1 MRLRHTPANIYQG
14 PSTHR
19 ESGRTGGSFT
29 VAVLRRGVIDSVAAA
44 LGAEARATD
53 ERRLLVLS
61 GGHEACLDAA
71 GTALD
76 AAGIERRRALLVGD
90 ADLGG
95 VEVVPHRRGDSLLGT
110 TREAVV
116 FDAHDGLEPN
126 ALGRAIGIV
135 EGGGLFVLLAPPLP
149 DWPDD
154 RDGFDETLAVPPA
167 GIADVTGHF
176 RARLVGTLR
185 AHPGIAIVDVDRG
198 AVLRDGL
205 TDPAPRVAAEEGID
219 PPADA
224 AFPAAA
230 YEACRTGD
238 QADAVAALED
248 LHSPGTALVVE
259 ADRGRGKSSA
269 AGIAAGALAS
279 EGGEVLV
286 TAPTYRSASEVFA
299 RAAELLETLGAREG
313 VDDATAPRRIDAA
326 GGGRVRFRSP
336 RGAIESG
343 GIESA
348 DAAVVDEA
356 AALPVPVLSA
366 FLDAGAVAFATTV
379 HGYEGA
385 GRGFSVRFRDR
396 LEASDLAVRE
406 VSMADPV
413 RYAAGD
419 PVETWS
425 FRALCLDASPVPDE
439 VAAGARPETVSYR
452 GLDTEELREDEA
464 LLREAFGLLVLAH
477 YRTEPNDLARVLDAP
492 NVSVRAL
499 LEDGH
504 VVAVALLAREGG
516 LPETMRA
523 DMYEGGRIRGNMLP
537 DVLTSQLGDEAAAV
551 PVGRR
556 VMRIATHAAVRSRG
570 LGSYLLSLIEREAR
584 GTVDWLGVGYGAT
597 PELVSFWADN
607 GFSTVHLSTTRN
619 DTSGEHSAI
628 MLKATS
634 ERGRDLQDRHAGAF
648 ARRIGSVLADALSG
662 LDPDVVRSVLRAT
675 DAPVDPELPGTQW
688 RRIARAAFGPGLIDV
703 DPGPFRD
710 LAVAHLIDPDDPDL
724 LSVREERLLVAK
736 PLQARGWTAVADELA
751 YDSRRACARAV
762 GDTYRSL
769 VDAYGNEAAREE
781 AARFREENADQQT

>member
-1 MRLRHTPANIYQG
+1 
-14 PSTHR
+14 
-19 ESGRTGGSFT
+19 
-29 VAVLRRGVIDSVAAA
+29 VIDSVAAA
-44 LGAEARATD
+44 LRAEAETTD

-61 GGHEACLDAA
+61 GERKACLDAA

-76 AAGIERRRALLVGD
+76 AAGIEREKTLLVGGS
-90 ADLGG
+90 DLAG
-95 VEVVPHRRGDSLLGT
+95 VETVPHGGADSLLGT

-116 FDAHDGLEPN
+116 FDAHEVLEPN
-126 ALGRAIGIV
+126 ALGRTVGIV
-135 EGGGLFVLLAPPLP
+135 EGGGLFVLLVPPLP

-167 GIADVTGHF
+167 RIADVTGHF

-185 AHPGIAIVDVDRG
+185 AHPGIAIVDVDG
-198 AVLRDGL
+198 GEVLRDGL
-205 TDPAPRVAAEEGID
+205 TDPAPRFAAEEGID

-248 LHSPGTALVVE
+248 LRSPGTALVVE

-286 TAPTYRSASEVFA
+286 TAPAYRSASEVFA

-336 RGAIESG
+336 REAIESG
-343 GIESA
+343 AIESA

-439 VAAGARPETVSYR
+439 VVAGARPETVSYR
-452 GLDTEELREDEA
+452 GLDPEELREDET

-477 YRTEPNDLARVLDAP
+477 YRTEPNDLARVFDAP

-504 VVAVALLAREGG
+504 VVAVALLAREGE
-516 LPETMRA
+516 LPGTMRA

-634 ERGRDLQDRHAGAF
+634 ERGRDLQDRHAGEF
-648 ARRIGSVLADALSG
+648 ARRIGSVLADALSH
-662 LDPDVVRSVLRAT
+662 LDPDIVRGTLRAT
-675 DAPVDPELPGTQW
+675 ATSVEAELRDSDW
-688 RRIARAAFGPGLIDV
+688 RQVARAAFGPGLIDA

-724 LSVREERLLVAK
+724 LSAREERLLVAK
-736 PLQARGWTAVADELA
+736 PLQARGWRAVADELA